1 MLEVIGNQDRVI
13 GRLEGSMNALTKQI
27 EGLTATMKVFEDK
40 NFNVTSRLDEYEQ
53 RLDTYAIS
61 FNERLVKIEKK
72 EAAHDK
78 KVSDWRDKIAITS
91 ALGFLSLC
99 PFGDKVSAF
108 FYKAVSF
115 LFGFH

>member
-1 MLEVIGNQDRVI
+1 MLEVIGNHDRII

-27 EGLTATMKVFEDK
+27 EGLTFTMKTFEEK
-40 NFNVTSRLDEYEQ
+40 NFNATSRLDEYEQ

-61 FNERLVKIEKK
+61 FNDRLVKIEKK

-78 KVSDWRDKIAITS
+78 KVSDWRDKLTIT
-91 ALGFLSLC
+91 AVVGLISLA
-99 PFGDKVSAF
+99 PFGDKVSSF
-108 FYKAVSF
+108 FSKVASF

>member
-1 MLEVIGNQDRVI
+1 MLEVIGNHDRII

-27 EGLTATMKVFEDK
+27 EGLTSTMKTFEDK

-61 FNERLVKIEKK
+61 FNERLLKIEKK
-72 EAAHDK
+72 EAAHEKTVSSWKDK
-78 KVSDWRDKIAITS
+78 LTIT
-91 ALGFLSLC
+91 AVVGFISLA
-99 PFGDKVSAF
+99 PFGDKVSKF
-108 FYKAVSF
+108 FAKCAGF